1 MRVIWASGFTVDGVH
16 GSVARYVH
24 CDTAARP
31 LFADIAPRSQMD
43 DTPLPMIEQRRSNW
57 VRLRTLIVLRWIAIA
72 GQLAAIFAAQAF
84 FDITLDVGLCY
95 LAVGAA
101 VVANLVAIF
110 IYPENKRL
118 SEEALLLMLVFDIA
132 QLGFL
137 LYLTGGL
144 NNPFATLMLAPVTIS
159 ATTLQLRSTLIVG
172 ATAAFLVTLL
182 AFVHDPLVT
191 TGGATLALPATFLFG
206 FWAAIL
212 IGILFVSA
220 YAHRV
225 TSEVHSMSD
234 ALLATQMALA
244 REQKLTDLGGVVAA
258 AAHELGTPLATIKLA
273 SSELIDALDG
283 QDDLQADARLIRE
296 QADRC
301 RDILRGMGRTGKSD
315 AHLKS
320 APLSAILREAADP
333 HANRGRTIVYDIAP
347 AEGGSPRQ
355 PVLTR
360 QPEIIHGLRNLV
372 QNAVDFAASTVWIDA
387 FWTDRDI
394 VVRII
399 DDGAGFP
406 PQVLGRIGDPFVSSR
421 RSATTPQ
428 RPGYEG
434 MGLGLFIAKTLLERT
449 GANLVFANGTDP
461 FSAEEQGLDPSM
473 GRQGAIVEVT
483 WARSRISRDDSAERQ
498 ALGEN
503 LPIVG

>member
-1 MRVIWASGFTVDGVH
+1 ME
-16 GSVARYVH
+16 
-24 CDTAARP
+24 DTAP
-31 LFADIAPRSQMD
+31 
-43 DTPLPMIEQRRSNW
+43 PMIEQRRSNW
-57 VRLRTLIVLRWIAIA
+57 VRLRTLIVLRWIAII
-72 GQLAAIFAAQAF
+72 GQLAAIFAAQAV

-118 SEEALLLMLVFDIA
+118 SEEALLLMLVFDIT

-144 NNPFATLMLAPVTIS
+144 NNPFAMLMLAPVTIS

-172 ATAAFLVTLL
+172 TAAAILVTLL
-182 AFVHDPLVT
+182 AFLHDPLRTAGGVT
-191 TGGATLALPATFLFG
+191 LGLPATFLFG

-212 IGILFVSA
+212 IGILFVST

-234 ALLATQMALA
+234 ALLATQMALG

-301 RDILRGMGRTGKSD
+301 RDILRGMGRAGKTD
-315 AHLKS
+315 AHLQS

-333 HANRGRTIVYDIAP
+333 HANRGRTILYDIA
-347 AEGGSPRQ
+347 AADGGSPRQ
-355 PVLTR
+355 PVLAR

-372 QNAVDFAASTVWIDA
+372 QNAVDFATSTVWIDA

-394 VVRII
+394 TVRII

-406 PQVLGRIGDPFVSSR
+406 PQVLGRIGDPFVSR
-421 RSATTPQ
+421 RRGTPVSE

-449 GANLVFANGTDP
+449 GATLSFANGTDP
-461 FSAEEQGLDPSM
+461 FLAQDLNPDLS
-473 GRQGAIVEVT
+473 RHRHGAIVEVT
-483 WARSRISRDDSAERQ
+483 WNRARISRDDTADRPP
-498 ALGEN
+498 LGAN
-503 LPIVG
+503 LPITG